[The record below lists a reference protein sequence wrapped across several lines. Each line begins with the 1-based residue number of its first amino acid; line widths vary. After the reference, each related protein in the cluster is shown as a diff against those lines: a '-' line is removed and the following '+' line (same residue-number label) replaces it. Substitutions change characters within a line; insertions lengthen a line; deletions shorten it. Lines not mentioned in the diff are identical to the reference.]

1 LRKRILLWKYLAAA
15 GIGIGVGFRA
25 IPPVVVGV
33 VYLLL
38 LTYCIVKFLQNDVS
52 ALFSILPLAIYNEI
66 IVRGYARWVPY
77 LTMQYVYIIGFTFML
92 LTRKGKSEHHTKVY
106 IFLLVYTLIE
116 VINGFYPYIPQL
128 LRSTLVQSFS
138 LLMVVVWACNT
149 VLTPAMINKLM
160 DNLKVAAVYL
170 AGIVLV
176 AHLKGDIEYGSASSS
191 DASNDLAPVQLSG
204 YLGTGAVIFFLTLMN
219 KQDKSNKTFQLI
231 AFAFVTIIMVLTF
244 SRGGLYFLVVTVV
257 LYFYYNR
264 AQIGNYFRFIIL
276 IPVIMLIYSLVVQQT
291 GGKIVER
298 YEEKGASSRE
308 DLVSIGFTLFA
319 RNPITG
325 VGTSNYNTE
334 IKKQKLFYVESG
346 AHNEFVR
353 AAAEHGILG
362 IMTYW
367 VFFIAL
373 FFEINNRRQPQKQY
387 AIFFLVLFCLITV
400 HNGLKISLQ
409 PIILMLAVA
418 TPSIMKMQK
427 LVHVTTKKQ
436 LRA

>member
-1 LRKRILLWKYLAAA
+1 MLAYALLE
-15 GIGIGVGFRA
+15 
-25 IPPVVVGV
+25 VV
-33 VYLLL
+33 
-38 LTYCIVKFLQNDVS
+38 
-52 ALFSILPLAIYNEI
+52 
-66 IVRGYARWVPY
+66 
-77 LTMQYVYIIGFTFML
+77 
-92 LTRKGKSEHHTKVY
+92 
-106 IFLLVYTLIE
+106 
-116 VINGFYPYIPQL
+116 NGFYPYIPHL
-128 LRSTLVQSFS
+128 LRSTLVQTFS

-219 KQDKSNKTFQLI
+219 RQDKSNKTFQLI

-244 SRGGLYFLVVTVV
+244 SRGGLYFLVVTIV

-276 IPVIMLIYSLVVQQT
+276 IPVVMLIYSLVVQQT

-308 DLVSIGFTLFA
+308 DIVAIGFKLFA
-319 RNPITG
+319 RNPIIG

-367 VFFIAL
+367 VFYIVL
-373 FFEINNRRQPQKQY
+373 FFEIMKRRQPQKQY
-387 AIFFLVLFCLITV
+387 AVFFLVLFCLITV

-427 LVHVTTKKQ
+427 LVHVTNKKQ